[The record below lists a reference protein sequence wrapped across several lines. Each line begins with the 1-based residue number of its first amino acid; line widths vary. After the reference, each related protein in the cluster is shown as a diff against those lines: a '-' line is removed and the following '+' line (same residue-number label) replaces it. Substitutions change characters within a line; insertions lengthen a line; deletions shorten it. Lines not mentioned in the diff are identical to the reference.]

1 MKSIKKQ
8 VYGCGFIIEAIAET
22 PQESIEFE
30 NSIVNYGIAHM
41 NREEQ
46 QRGEIAGRM
55 NETTLVF
62 FTTPERLKNGLTVS
76 LLNEKA
82 MQAIKEGKNFS
93 LKANGKVKKAIAE
106 VMQSIEKTWGLIE
119 MKALTDIANEV

>member
-8 VYGCGFIIEAIAET
+8 VYGCGFLIEAIAENA
-22 PQESIEFE
+22 QESVEFE
-30 NSIVNYGIAHM
+30 NAMVNYGICHM
-41 NREEQ
+41 NKEEQ
-46 QRGEIAGRM
+46 SKGEIQGRM

-82 MQAIKEGKNFS
+82 LAAIKTGKGFS

-106 VMQSIEKTWGLIE
+106 VIQSIEKTWGLVE